1 MDTSYPREDPRA
13 LSSRKADAAAHTAL
27 SMGTPGPMPRDHLL
41 WSVFST
47 VYLNLCCLGFLALVH
62 SVKVSFKAYGEGLGR
77 ENMRVWGRGRDSKET
92 YTKGCVSTA
101 TVPHQVWGPW
111 ELIH

>member
-13 LSSRKADAAAHTAL
+13 PSSRKADDAAHTAL

-62 SVKVSFKAYGEGLGR
+62 SVKVSFKAYGGRTGEGEYASVGQ
-77 ENMRVWGRGRDSKET
+77 G
-92 YTKGCVSTA
+92 
-101 TVPHQVWGPW
+101 
-111 ELIH
+111 